1 MVQHLSIEIHQI
13 ISNMKNI
20 LFIALIIALPS
31 VSNCQINLSKTKK
44 AITTP
49 NGKATGASQTQ
60 PPANNQQPKPK
71 ERLGE
76 GLSNDA
82 IINGLKE
89 TLTVSAQKAVS
100 KGALTD
106 GFFKNTAIKI
116 PFPSEAKVVENKVRQ
131 FGMGSQVDRF
141 VLTLNRAAEEAS
153 KSATPILINAVKT
166 MNITDGLNILR
177 GGNTAATDYLRGK
190 TTTPLQQ
197 AFQPIVKQAINKV
210 ELTKFWTP
218 IVSRYNQIPGVKRQN
233 PNLEVYVTQKALDG
247 LFFLLAREEEGIR
260 KDPVGT
266 ANNVIKNL
274 FGIISN

>member
-1 MVQHLSIEIHQI
+1 
-13 ISNMKNI
+13 MKNI
-20 LFIALIIALPS
+20 LFIALIIAIPA
-31 VSNCQINLSKTKK
+31 VSSSQINLSKNKK
-44 AITTP
+44 VVSTP
-49 NGKATGASQTQ
+49 NGRSTGTSQAP
-60 PPANNQQPKPK
+60 PPANNQQPKPQ

-82 IINGLKE
+82 VINGLKE

-100 KGALTD
+100 KGSLTD

-116 PFPSEAKVVENKVRQ
+116 PFPPEAKVVENRVRQ
-131 FGMGSQVDRF
+131 MGMGSQVDRF
-141 VLTLNRAAEEAS
+141 VLTLNRAAEDAS
-153 KSATPILINAVKT
+153 KSATPILVNAVKT

-177 GGNTAATDYLRGK
+177 GGNTAATDYLKGK

-197 AFQPIVKQAINKV
+197 AFQPIIRQAINKV

-218 IVSRYNQIPGVKRQN
+218 IVTKYNRIPGVKRQN
-233 PNLEVYVTQKALDG
+233 PNLEAYVTQKTLDG

-260 KDPVGT
+260 KDPAGT

-274 FGIISN
+274 FGIFN